1 MEEKVKKSANAKK
14 GTASSK
20 KKTPSEAGKKAASTK
35 KAETE
40 EKTSTCAADAALN
53 REKKPSKPALP
64 GFEAVAPDLIPE
76 CVTLCESIAAYGLDS
91 LSVAKDYFDALR
103 LCNADE
109 RDFELQDERI
119 AYMLARGKGFYD
131 VVNAGLSRALSANV
145 PSAADWYELKRKI
158 CLLLAP
164 HSFDHYMQYVEWN
177 REPHRK
183 FWLPRRR
190 VLMGLCNDL
199 QDLEEHRIKFLG
211 VSMPPRVGKLLSDDT
226 PILTAGGWK
235 RHGELKVGDRV
246 LNPDGE
252 FIRVTHVFPKC
263 YANIR
268 VHFSDGTHIDCHE
281 NHEWVVF
288 NRHKHKTEIRETHS
302 MMDDFETGKANTRKH
317 RYFYQLPKI
326 APIIGEQKDLPVAP
340 YSLGAWLGDG
350 RNNNPDI
357 CEPAC
362 DRVIVDR
369 IITDGY
375 PISWQTVHKTTGVEY
390 YGFKSLRGR
399 LQALGMCH
407 SRKRTPKRIPDIY
420 LTASLEQRLELLAG
434 LLDTDGTLIAKDHRY
449 QFSTTE
455 PELRDDFI
463 SLISTFGWRC
473 SVKAEPPKLSS
484 SGIQGRKTVYVIGFN
499 PTCFIP
505 CVVERKQLHE
515 FSKQRRI
522 AISGFERIEPVQG
535 NCISVEGGVYL
546 AGDRLIPTHNSTLC
560 IFFLTWHMGRHPD
573 DASAMGGHS
582 DTLVNGFYG
591 ELNAVLDPDGEYLWH
606 DVFPHAQIESRS
618 AKYLQINLNHPKR
631 FQTMTCRSAEGTWTG
646 AIDISR
652 DGILYVDDLIKDLE
666 ESLSPSRLDAKYN
679 IYLNQMKDRMKDGA
693 LQLMVGTR
701 WNVMDPLGRVREQ
714 YRGNPEYR
722 FTVIPALDSNGESN
736 FQYDYGVGFS
746 TAYYRDMK
754 NSIDDCTW
762 CAKYQGA
769 PYIRQGLVFPPDSL
783 LRYNGILP
791 DGQPDRII
799 AACDV
804 AWGGD
809 DYLAMPIVYIYGD
822 GSMYCV
828 DVVFSNA
835 NKTFTQPAVV
845 GKLLIHRPHQ
855 VQFEANNGGT
865 EYAQAV
871 DKMLREKM
879 CVLNISTRRAPG
891 NSPKLSRIIQY
902 APDIMKIHF
911 LDFDHSTPE
920 YRNFIEWLC
929 SFVSLG
935 KNVHDDAPDA
945 LAQLMDLAT
954 GNWGVVTVGRRP
966 W

>member
-1 MEEKVKKSANAKK
+1 MEEKVKKSANTKK
-14 GTASSK
+14 GTTSSK
-20 KKTPSEAGKKAASTK
+20 KSTAKTKAASQKKKTSSAAGKKAASTK
-35 KAETE
+35 KAKTE
-40 EKTSTCAADAALN
+40 KKTSTSAADAALK
-53 REKKPSKPALP
+53 REKKSPKPALP
-64 GFEAVAPDLIPE
+64 GFEAVALDLIPE
-76 CVTLCESIAAYGLDS
+76 CVTLCESIASYGLDS

-109 RDFELQDERI
+109 RNFELQDERI
-119 AYMLARGKGFYD
+119 AYMVARGKEFYE
-131 VVNAGLSRALSANV
+131 VVNTGLSRALSANV
-145 PSAADWYELKRKI
+145 PSASDWYELKRKI

-164 HSFDHYMQYVEWN
+164 FSFDHYMQYVEWN

-183 FWLPRRR
+183 FWLPRRK

-199 QDLEEHRIKFLG
+199 QDLEEHKIKFLG
-211 VSMPPRVGKLLSDDT
+211 VSMPPRVGK
-226 PILTAGGWK
+226 
-235 RHGELKVGDRV
+235 
-246 LNPDGE
+246 
-252 FIRVTHVFPKC
+252 
-263 YANIR
+263 
-268 VHFSDGTHIDCHE
+268 
-281 NHEWVVF
+281 
-288 NRHKHKTEIRETHS
+288 
-302 MMDDFETGKANTRKH
+302 
-317 RYFYQLPKI
+317 
-326 APIIGEQKDLPVAP
+326 
-340 YSLGAWLGDG
+340 
-350 RNNNPDI
+350 
-357 CEPAC
+357 
-362 DRVIVDR
+362 
-369 IITDGY
+369 
-375 PISWQTVHKTTGVEY
+375 
-390 YGFKSLRGR
+390 
-399 LQALGMCH
+399 
-407 SRKRTPKRIPDIY
+407 
-420 LTASLEQRLELLAG
+420 
-434 LLDTDGTLIAKDHRY
+434 
-449 QFSTTE
+449 ST
-455 PELRDDFI
+455 I
-463 SLISTFGWRC
+463 
-473 SVKAEPPKLSS
+473 
-484 SGIQGRKTVYVIGFN
+484 
-499 PTCFIP
+499 
-505 CVVERKQLHE
+505 
-515 FSKQRRI
+515 
-522 AISGFERIEPVQG
+522 
-535 NCISVEGGVYL
+535 
-546 AGDRLIPTHNSTLC
+546 C

-573 DASAMGGHS
+573 DSSAMAGHS

-591 ELNAVLDPDGEYLWH
+591 ELNSVLDPNGEYLWH
-606 DVFPHAQIESRS
+606 DVFPHAQVESRS

-679 IYLNQMKDRMKDGA
+679 IYLNQMRDRMKDGA

-714 YRGNPEYR
+714 YRDNPEYR

-762 CAKYQGA
+762 CAKFQGA

-804 AWGGD
+804 AWGGE

-865 EYAQAV
+865 EYAQKV
-871 DKMLREKM
+871 DEMLREKQ
-879 CVLNISTRRAPG
+879 CVLNISSRRAP
-891 NSPKLSRIIQY
+891 STSSKLSRVIQY
-902 APDIMKIHF
+902 APEILKIHF
-911 LDFDHSTPE
+911 LDYDNSTPE
-920 YRNFIEWLC
+920 YRSFIEWLC

-935 KNVHDDAPDA
+935 KNEHDDAPDA
-945 LAQLMDLAT
+945 LAQLMSLAT
-954 GNWGVVTVGRRP
+954 GNWGAVTVGRRP

>member
-1 MEEKVKKSANAKK
+1 MGAFSCEDTGKKKSKKVKN
-14 GTASSK
+14 GN
-20 KKTPSEAGKKAASTK
+20 KTV
-35 KAETE
+35 
-40 EKTSTCAADAALN
+40 
-53 REKKPSKPALP
+53 LP
-64 GFEAVAPDLIPE
+64 GFENWNDRLPE
-76 CVTLCESIAAYGLDS
+76 CVVLCEAVAAYGTDS

-103 LCNADE
+103 GLAQDNSAE
-109 RDFELQDERI
+109 SYEEEL
-119 AYMLARGKGFYD
+119 AYMVAKGKEFFDVVNRMLAR
-131 VVNAGLSRALSANV
+131 
-145 PSAADWYELKRKI
+145 SAAAKTAAAPEWYELKRKV

-177 REPHRK
+177 REPARK
-183 FWLPRRR
+183 FWVPRRS

-199 QDLEEHRIKFLG
+199 QDLEEHKIKFLG

-226 PILTAGGWK
+226 PILTTRGWMK
-235 RHGELKVGDRV
+235 HGDLRVGDEV
-246 LNPDGE
+246 FSPDGNPVK
-252 FIRVTHVFPKC
+252 VTHVFPKGH
-263 YANIR
+263 ANIR
-268 VHFSDGTHIDCHE
+268 VWFSLGRGYTHIDCHE

-288 NRHKHKTEIRETHS
+288 K
-302 MMDDFETGKANTRKH
+302 
-317 RYFYQLPKI
+317 
-326 APIIGEQKDLPVAP
+326 
-340 YSLGAWLGDG
+340 G
-350 RNNNPDI
+350 R
-357 CEPAC
+357 
-362 DRVIVDR
+362 
-369 IITDGY
+369 
-375 PISWQTVHKTTGVEY
+375 
-390 YGFKSLRGR
+390 
-399 LQALGMCH
+399 
-407 SRKRTPKRIPDIY
+407 
-420 LTASLEQRLELLAG
+420 
-434 LLDTDGTLIAKDHRY
+434 
-449 QFSTTE
+449 
-455 PELRDDFI
+455 
-463 SLISTFGWRC
+463 
-473 SVKAEPPKLSS
+473 
-484 SGIQGRKTVYVIGFN
+484 
-499 PTCFIP
+499 
-505 CVVERKQLHE
+505 ERKPRIVTTKKLME
-515 FSKQRRI
+515 DFANFDPDKARFKTLYYIVQRFDTNNAWKMCELKKPRRLKF
-522 AISGFERIEPVQG
+522 AGFERIEPVQG

-546 AGDRLIPTHNSTLC
+546 AGDRLIPTHNSTIC

-591 ELNAVLDPDGEYLWH
+591 ELNAVLDPGGEYLWH

-631 FQTMTCRSAEGTWTG
+631 FPTMTCRSAEGTWTG

-714 YRGNPEYR
+714 YRDNPDYR
-722 FTVIPALDSNGESN
+722 FTVIPALDANGESN

-746 TAYYRDMK
+746 TEYYRDMK

-769 PYIRQGLVFPPDSL
+769 PYVRQGLVFPPDSL
-783 LRYNGILP
+783 LRYNGVLP
-791 DGQPDRII
+791 GGSPERII

-804 AWGGD
+804 AWGGE
-809 DYLAMPIVYIYGD
+809 DYLSMPIVYVYGD

-835 NKTFTQPAVV
+835 NKVFTQPEVV

-865 EYAQAV
+865 EYAQAI
-871 DKMLREKM
+871 DEMLRAKG
-879 CVLNISTRRAPG
+879 CSLNISTRRAPG
-891 NSPKLSRIIQY
+891 NAPKLSRIIQY
-902 APDIMKIHF
+902 APDISKIHF

-920 YRNFIEWLC
+920 YRSFIEWLC

-935 KNVHDDAPDA
+935 KNVHDDAPDS

-954 GNWGVVTVGRRP
+954 GNWGIVAVQKRVF
-966 W
+966 

>member
-1 MEEKVKKSANAKK
+1 MEEKVKKSANTKK

-20 KKTPSEAGKKAASTK
+20 KKTPSAAGKKAASAK

-40 EKTSTCAADAALN
+40 EKTGTCAADAALK
-53 REKKPSKPALP
+53 REKKPPKPALP
-64 GFEAVAPDLIPE
+64 GFEAVAPDLVPE
-76 CVTLCESIAAYGLDS
+76 CVALCERIAAYGLDS

-119 AYMLARGKGFYD
+119 AYMVARGKEFYD
-131 VVNAGLSRALSANV
+131 VVNTGLSRALSANV

-183 FWLPRRR
+183 FWLPRRN

-199 QDLEEHRIKFLG
+199 QDLEEHKIRFLG
-211 VSMPPRVGKLLSDDT
+211 VSMPPRVGK
-226 PILTAGGWK
+226 
-235 RHGELKVGDRV
+235 
-246 LNPDGE
+246 
-252 FIRVTHVFPKC
+252 
-263 YANIR
+263 
-268 VHFSDGTHIDCHE
+268 
-281 NHEWVVF
+281 
-288 NRHKHKTEIRETHS
+288 
-302 MMDDFETGKANTRKH
+302 
-317 RYFYQLPKI
+317 
-326 APIIGEQKDLPVAP
+326 
-340 YSLGAWLGDG
+340 
-350 RNNNPDI
+350 
-357 CEPAC
+357 
-362 DRVIVDR
+362 
-369 IITDGY
+369 
-375 PISWQTVHKTTGVEY
+375 
-390 YGFKSLRGR
+390 
-399 LQALGMCH
+399 
-407 SRKRTPKRIPDIY
+407 
-420 LTASLEQRLELLAG
+420 
-434 LLDTDGTLIAKDHRY
+434 
-449 QFSTTE
+449 
-455 PELRDDFI
+455 
-463 SLISTFGWRC
+463 
-473 SVKAEPPKLSS
+473 
-484 SGIQGRKTVYVIGFN
+484 
-499 PTCFIP
+499 
-505 CVVERKQLHE
+505 
-515 FSKQRRI
+515 
-522 AISGFERIEPVQG
+522 
-535 NCISVEGGVYL
+535 
-546 AGDRLIPTHNSTLC
+546 STLC

-722 FTVIPALDSNGESN
+722 FTVIPALDSSGESN

-891 NSPKLSRIIQY
+891 NAPKLSRIIQY

-954 GNWGVVTVGRRP
+954 GNWGVVTVGKRP

>member
-1 MEEKVKKSANAKK
+1 MGAFSCEDTGKKKS
-14 GTASSK
+14 
-20 KKTPSEAGKKAASTK
+20 KKAK
-35 KAETE
+35 NGDKAVI
-40 EKTSTCAADAALN
+40 
-53 REKKPSKPALP
+53 P
-64 GFEAVAPDLIPE
+64 GFENWNDRLPE
-76 CVTLCESIAAYGLDS
+76 CVTLCEAIAAYGTDS

-103 LCNADE
+103 GLAQDNSAE
-109 RDFELQDERI
+109 SFEEET
-119 AYMLARGKGFYD
+119 AYMVAKGKEFFDVVNRMLAR
-131 VVNAGLSRALSANV
+131 
-145 PSAADWYELKRKI
+145 SAAARTSAAPEWYELKRKV

-177 REPHRK
+177 REPTRK
-183 FWLPRRR
+183 FWVPRRS

-226 PILTAGGWK
+226 PILTTRGWMK
-235 RHGELKVGDRV
+235 HGDLRVGDEV
-246 LNPDGE
+246 FSPDGNPVK
-252 FIRVTHVFPKC
+252 VTHVFPKGH
-263 YANIR
+263 ANIR
-268 VHFSDGTHIDCHE
+268 VWFWLGKGYTHIDCHE

-288 NRHKHKTEIRETHS
+288 K
-302 MMDDFETGKANTRKH
+302 
-317 RYFYQLPKI
+317 
-326 APIIGEQKDLPVAP
+326 
-340 YSLGAWLGDG
+340 G
-350 RNNNPDI
+350 R
-357 CEPAC
+357 
-362 DRVIVDR
+362 
-369 IITDGY
+369 
-375 PISWQTVHKTTGVEY
+375 
-390 YGFKSLRGR
+390 
-399 LQALGMCH
+399 
-407 SRKRTPKRIPDIY
+407 
-420 LTASLEQRLELLAG
+420 
-434 LLDTDGTLIAKDHRY
+434 
-449 QFSTTE
+449 
-455 PELRDDFI
+455 
-463 SLISTFGWRC
+463 
-473 SVKAEPPKLSS
+473 
-484 SGIQGRKTVYVIGFN
+484 
-499 PTCFIP
+499 
-505 CVVERKQLHE
+505 ERKPRIVTTKKLME
-515 FSKQRRI
+515 DFANFDPDKARYKTPYYIVQRFDTNNAWKMCELKKPRRLKF
-522 AISGFERIEPVQG
+522 AGFERIEPVQG

-546 AGDRLIPTHNSTLC
+546 AGDRLIPTHNSTIC

-631 FQTMTCRSAEGTWTG
+631 FPTMTCRSAEGTWTG

-652 DGILYVDDLIKDLE
+652 DGILYVDDLVKDLE

-714 YRGNPEYR
+714 YRDNPEYR
-722 FTVIPALDSNGESN
+722 FTVIPALDANGESN

-746 TAYYRDMK
+746 TEYYRDMK
-754 NSIDDCTW
+754 ASIDDCTW

-769 PYIRQGLVFPPDSL
+769 PYVRQGLVFPPDSL
-783 LRYNGILP
+783 LRYNGVLP
-791 DGQPDRII
+791 GGSPERII

-804 AWGGD
+804 AWGGE
-809 DYLAMPIVYIYGD
+809 DYLSMPIVYVYGD

-835 NKTFTQPAVV
+835 NKVFTQPEVV

-865 EYAQAV
+865 EYAQTV
-871 DKMLREKM
+871 DEMLRAKG
-879 CVLNISTRRAPG
+879 CSLNISTRRAPG
-891 NSPKLSRIIQY
+891 NASKLSRIIQY
-902 APDIMKIHF
+902 APDIAKIHF

-920 YRNFIEWLC
+920 YRSFIEWLC

-935 KNVHDDAPDA
+935 KNVHDDAPDS

-954 GNWGVVTVGRRP
+954 GNWGIVSVQKRVF
-966 W
+966 

>member
-1 MEEKVKKSANAKK
+1 MEEKVNKSANTKK
-14 GTASSK
+14 ETASSK
-20 KKTPSEAGKKAASTK
+20 KSTAKTRTASQKKKTSSAAGKKAASAKKTK
-35 KAETE
+35 TE
-40 EKTSTCAADAALN
+40 KKTSTRAADAAPK
-53 REKKPSKPALP
+53 REAESSKPILP
-64 GFEAVAPDLIPE
+64 GFEAVVPDLIPE
-76 CVTLCESIAAYGLDS
+76 CVTLCESVAAYGLDS

-109 RDFELQDERI
+109 RNSELQEERI
-119 AYMLARGKGFYD
+119 AYMVARGKEFYE
-131 VVNAGLSRALSANV
+131 VVNTGLSRALSANV
-145 PSAADWYELKRKI
+145 PSASDWYELKRKI

-164 HSFDHYMQYVEWN
+164 FSFDHYMQYVEWN

-183 FWLPRRR
+183 FWLPRRK

-199 QDLEEHRIKFLG
+199 QDLEEHKIRFLG

-226 PILTAGGWK
+226 RILTTRGWVN
-235 RHGELKVGDRV
+235 HGDLHVGDEV
-246 LNPDGE
+246 FSPDGYPVK
-252 FIRVTHVFPKC
+252 VTHVFPKD

-268 VHFSDGTHIDCHE
+268 VHFSNGTHIDCHE

-288 NRHKHKTEIRETHS
+288 KGRERRPRIVTTKKLMEDYANFDPDKARFKTLYYIVQR
-302 MMDDFETGKANTRKH
+302 FNTN
-317 RYFYQLPKI
+317 
-326 APIIGEQKDLPVAP
+326 
-340 YSLGAWLGDG
+340 SAWKMYELKKP
-350 RNNNPDI
+350 R
-357 CEPAC
+357 
-362 DRVIVDR
+362 
-369 IITDGY
+369 
-375 PISWQTVHKTTGVEY
+375 
-390 YGFKSLRGR
+390 R
-399 LQALGMCH
+399 LKFA
-407 SRKRTPKRIPDIY
+407 
-420 LTASLEQRLELLAG
+420 
-434 LLDTDGTLIAKDHRY
+434 
-449 QFSTTE
+449 
-455 PELRDDFI
+455 
-463 SLISTFGWRC
+463 
-473 SVKAEPPKLSS
+473 
-484 SGIQGRKTVYVIGFN
+484 
-499 PTCFIP
+499 
-505 CVVERKQLHE
+505 
-515 FSKQRRI
+515 
-522 AISGFERIEPVQG
+522 GFERIEPVQG

-546 AGDRLIPTHNSTLC
+546 AGDRLIPTHNSTVC

-573 DASAMGGHS
+573 DSSAMAGHS

-591 ELNAVLDPDGEYLWH
+591 ELNSVLDPNGEYLWH
-606 DVFPHAQIESRS
+606 DVFPHAQVESRS

-631 FQTMTCRSAEGTWTG
+631 FPTMTCRSAEGTWTG

-679 IYLNQMKDRMKDGA
+679 IYLNQMRDRMKDGA

-714 YRGNPEYR
+714 YRDNPEYR
-722 FTVIPALDSNGESN
+722 FTVIPALDSDGESN
-736 FQYDYGVGFS
+736 FRYDYGVGFS

-762 CAKYQGA
+762 CAKFQGA

-783 LRYNGILP
+783 LRYNGVLP

-804 AWGGD
+804 AWGGE

-865 EYAQAV
+865 EYAQKV
-871 DKMLREKM
+871 DEMLREKQ
-879 CVLNISTRRAPG
+879 CVLNISSRRAP
-891 NSPKLSRIIQY
+891 STSSKLSRVIQY
-902 APDIMKIHF
+902 APEILKIHF
-911 LDFDHSTPE
+911 LDYDNSTPE
-920 YRNFIEWLC
+920 YRSFIEWLC

-935 KNVHDDAPDA
+935 KNEHDDAPDA
-945 LAQLMDLAT
+945 LAQLMSLAT
-954 GNWGVVTVGRRP
+954 GNWGAVTVGRRP

>member
-1 MEEKVKKSANAKK
+1 MEEKAKKSANTKK

-20 KKTPSEAGKKAASTK
+20 KKTPSEVGKKAASTK

-40 EKTSTCAADAALN
+40 KKTGTRAADAALK

-76 CVTLCESIAAYGLDS
+76 CVTLCESIATYGLDS

-109 RDFELQDERI
+109 QDFELQDERI
-119 AYMLARGKGFYD
+119 AYMVARGKEFYD
-131 VVNAGLSRALSANV
+131 IVNAGLSRALSANV
-145 PSAADWYELKRKI
+145 PSASDWYELKRKI

-177 REPHRK
+177 REPQRK

-211 VSMPPRVGKLLSDDT
+211 VSMPPRVGK
-226 PILTAGGWK
+226 
-235 RHGELKVGDRV
+235 
-246 LNPDGE
+246 
-252 FIRVTHVFPKC
+252 
-263 YANIR
+263 
-268 VHFSDGTHIDCHE
+268 
-281 NHEWVVF
+281 
-288 NRHKHKTEIRETHS
+288 
-302 MMDDFETGKANTRKH
+302 
-317 RYFYQLPKI
+317 
-326 APIIGEQKDLPVAP
+326 
-340 YSLGAWLGDG
+340 
-350 RNNNPDI
+350 
-357 CEPAC
+357 
-362 DRVIVDR
+362 
-369 IITDGY
+369 
-375 PISWQTVHKTTGVEY
+375 
-390 YGFKSLRGR
+390 
-399 LQALGMCH
+399 
-407 SRKRTPKRIPDIY
+407 
-420 LTASLEQRLELLAG
+420 
-434 LLDTDGTLIAKDHRY
+434 
-449 QFSTTE
+449 ST
-455 PELRDDFI
+455 I
-463 SLISTFGWRC
+463 
-473 SVKAEPPKLSS
+473 
-484 SGIQGRKTVYVIGFN
+484 
-499 PTCFIP
+499 
-505 CVVERKQLHE
+505 
-515 FSKQRRI
+515 
-522 AISGFERIEPVQG
+522 
-535 NCISVEGGVYL
+535 
-546 AGDRLIPTHNSTLC
+546 C

-573 DASAMGGHS
+573 DSSAMAGHS

-591 ELNAVLDPDGEYLWH
+591 ELNSVLDPDGEYLWH
-606 DVFPHAQIESRS
+606 DVFPHAQVESRS

-631 FQTMTCRSAEGTWTG
+631 FPTMTCRSAEGTWTG

-679 IYLNQMKDRMKDGA
+679 IYLNQMRDRMKDGA

-714 YRGNPEYR
+714 YRDNPEYR
-722 FTVIPALDSNGESN
+722 FTVIPALNGDGESN

-891 NSPKLSRIIQY
+891 NAPKLSRIIQY